1 MSGKR
6 RSPKSKG
13 TLSAIVSVLV
23 FLLFVFV
30 IYQASSGG
38 ESSPVSSVPSP
49 TQETAASPGP
59 SKALPTLGAMDMY
72 IIDVGQGD
80 SIFLRSPTGKTMLV
94 DAGEAGEFE
103 TIDAFLKTLGVTK
116 LDVVVATHP
125 HSDHIGAMYKVIRA
139 YEIGTFYMP
148 DIAHTTS
155 TFEKMLDALEEKD
168 VSVKRAEASGETY
181 LPWSND
187 VTVRILSPIEG
198 NDADADDLNDWSVVL
213 HISFGNSS
221 ILLTGDAEKAAEARI
236 LETYPEEVLRA
247 TVLKA
252 GHHGSSTSSSDAFLD
267 AVNPEI
273 AVISCGEGNDYGHPH
288 AETLERYASRGMEVY
303 RTDLGGTLHLIFT
316 AQGVSV
322 ETEK

>member
-13 TLSAIVSVLV
+13 TLSAIVSILV
-23 FLLFVFV
+23 FLLLVFT

-49 TQETAASPGP
+49 TQEAAASPRP
-59 SKALPTLGAMDMY
+59 SEVLQTLGAMDVY

-80 SIFLRSPTGKTMLV
+80 SIFLRSPSGKTMLV
-94 DAGEAGEFE
+94 DASEAGDFE
-103 TIDAFLKTLGVTK
+103 AIDAFLKTQGVTK

-139 YEIGTFYMP
+139 YEIGAFYMP
-148 DIAHTTS
+148 DVTHTTS

-181 LPWSND
+181 LPWSDD
-187 VTVRILSPIEG
+187 VRVRILSPIKGSNTE
-198 NDADADDLNDWSVVL
+198 ADDLNDWSVVL

-221 ILLTGDAEKAAEARI
+221 ILLTGDAEGPAETQM
-236 LETYPEEVLRA
+236 LEAYPAEVLRA

-288 AETLERYASRGMEVY
+288 TETLERYATRGMVVY
-303 RTDLGGTLHLIFT
+303 RTDLGGTLHLIFN